1 MFLLAEELSGVFNNV
16 FKTLTNVIS
25 FTEVKNQFLKSLEN
39 AVKYQIYKQT
49 FYSSTGRMFVHNFG
63 ANVIRT
69 FHYFKNVSW
78 AESRWWWWWWSCVRR
93 GRMSWFLRTD
103 QIIYFHARR
112 SKVSWWETGRGVKR
126 GKQHISHVML
136 CLRGQ
141 ETTVMSLL
149 SEVILQKRWQ
159 KHLIW
164 LITLHQCWDAE
175 TDIHHI
181 VHSSLISA
189 SKPAFK

>member
-63 ANVIRT
+63 TNVIRT
-69 FHYFKNVSW
+69 YHYFKNVSW
-78 AESRWWWWWWSCVRR
+78 AESRWWWWSCVRR

-126 GKQHISHVML
+126 GKQHISHVM
-136 CLRGQ
+136 
-141 ETTVMSLL
+141 SLPPRTGNHSDVTPEWGYSPEAL
-149 SEVILQKRWQ
+149 TKTP
-159 KHLIW
+159 HLINNPAPV
-164 LITLHQCWDAE
+164 LRCWNRHSPHCAQFS
-175 TDIHHI
+175 HI
-181 VHSSLISA
+181 CFQTCL
-189 SKPAFK
+189 